1 MYIHLNFVNTKIE
14 VKDMKEKVKKF
25 FIEKKELL
33 IFIGVVVFVF
43 AAVIGIAS
51 LALNSKDP
59 VQVNTPPINDTPDDD
74 TPTVDTPDPV
84 TPVVQDKFILPL
96 VGEYKMVRTFFDPTL
111 SNDELASAV
120 ILTGNEMIESTGI
133 SYAKE
138 DNSSFEVLAV
148 FDGTVVSVTVDELVG
163 TTIEI
168 QHDNKVSSIY
178 SSLTDVSVKEGDKV
192 EQGACIGKAST
203 SISDT
208 EAGVHV
214 HFEVKAN
221 SKYMNP
227 IEVYGKE
234 IEEIVEIK

>member
-1 MYIHLNFVNTKIE
+1 
-14 VKDMKEKVKKF
+14 MKEKAKKF

-51 LALNSKDP
+51 IALNSKDP
-59 VQVNTPPINDTPDDD
+59 VEVNTPPIIDGSDND
-74 TPTVDTPDPV
+74 TPTVDEPDEPII
-84 TPVVQDKFILPL
+84 PVVQDKFILPL

-133 SYAKE
+133 SYAKA
-138 DNSSFEVLAV
+138 DNSTFEVLAV
-148 FDGTVVSVTVDELVG
+148 FDGTVESVTVDELVG
-163 TTIEI
+163 TTVVISHE
-168 QHDNKVSSIY
+168 NKVTTIY
-178 SSLTDVSVKEGDKV
+178 SSLTDVSIKEGDKV

-214 HFEVKAN
+214 HFEIKAN
-221 SKYMNP
+221 SKYLNP
-227 IEVYGKE
+227 TEVYGKE
-234 IEEIVEIK
+234 IVEIVETK